1 MTPEDEPFDEIG
13 RLLRRGKPD
22 PQPSPGLEAR
32 ILRALQQQ
40 AGQRARPPRR
50 LAWRLLPPA
59 LAMVAA
65 VALVAGLLPR
75 PETTALA
82 PTAANAE
89 RPDPERQPMPVP
101 TPADSP
107 ATEEPA
113 DRPFGLLAWSAMVE
127 DSPLDL
133 EVRALR
139 RDAERT
145 RRFLIDCLPSFGT
158 VGD

>member
-13 RLLRRGKPD
+13 RLLRGGKPD

-32 ILRALQQQ
+32 ILRALRQQ

-50 LAWRLLPPA
+50 LAWLFLPPA

-65 VALVAGLLPR
+65 LALVAGLLPR

-82 PTAANAE
+82 PTAATAE
-89 RPDPERQPMPVP
+89 RPDPERQPMTVP
-101 TPADSP
+101 TPADPS
-107 ATEEPA
+107 ATDEPA
-113 DRPFGLLAWSAMVE
+113 DHPFGLLAWAAVVE

-158 VGD
+158 AGD